1 MKMQAVKNKKIAR
14 KFWSAIWEERNL
26 DRALNFISDQIV
38 YHSPKIEVHGKEK
51 YIALVKG
58 YMNVFEDTQFSIE
71 DQIAEADHV
80 FSRILFSGIHSGDFG
95 EIPPTHKRIR
105 FQVMNLLQ
113 IVDGKIVNEWE
124 VYDELGFMQQ
134 LGMKLVQRE
143 HTHYMT

>member
-1 MKMQAVKNKKIAR
+1 METQAIKNKKIAR
-14 KFWSAIWEERNL
+14 KFWEAIWVERNL
-26 DRALNFISDQIV
+26 DRALHFISDQIV

-105 FQVMNLLQ
+105 FQVMSLLQ

-124 VYDELGFMQQ
+124 VYDELGFLQQ
-134 LGMKLVQRE
+134 MGMDLVQKE
-143 HTHYMT
+143 HAH